1 MYQNIIT
8 APVIS
13 EKSMSEASAG
23 KFTFRVAK
31 NADKKQ
37 IKKEIEKRYK
47 VNVVKVFTNIVKGK
61 KRRYGTKRTEV
72 LSSSWKKAKVK
83 LKPGQKIDVFDVAA
97 QKG

>member
-1 MYQNIIT
+1 MENIII
-8 APVIS
+8 APLIS
-13 EKSMSEASAG
+13 EKSMDEAAHG

-31 NADKKQ
+31 NANKKM

-47 VNVVKVFTNIVKGK
+47 VNVIKVFTNIVKGK
-61 KRRYGTKRTEV
+61 KRRYGAKRMEV

-83 LKPGQKIDVFDVAA
+83 LKPGQKIDAFDVAA